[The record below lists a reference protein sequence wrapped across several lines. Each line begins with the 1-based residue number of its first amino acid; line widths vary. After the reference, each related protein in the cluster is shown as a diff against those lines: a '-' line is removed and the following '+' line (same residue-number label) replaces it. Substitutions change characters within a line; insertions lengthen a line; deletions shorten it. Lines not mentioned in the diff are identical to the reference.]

1 MSIFSEHLSHLS
13 EQLRHD
19 PSVLALLL
27 AGEEGSYSGAAG
39 TELNVIIVVS
49 DEEFEA
55 RLQDGRLHYKMTD
68 PAVEYTQITG
78 RYISPRYLEKVARA
92 GSEPARFAFMGAVIV
107 FSDLTELRSLIN
119 EITEYPLHLKQAN
132 INRFYAQFEAWYLE
146 CKRAL
151 VQQEH
156 YVLHQ
161 SIMNLLLFGGR
172 LILAH
177 NEMLYPGQKLLVHM
191 LEHAQR
197 KPEQLLSSMQS
208 LMVTPSEMCLERLY
222 RQVRDYRNWV
232 NEELNWTD
240 YVIMDNE
247 MQWLRQSVSVGDI

>member
-1 MSIFSEHLSHLS
+1 MSIFSAHLARLS
-13 EQLRHD
+13 EQLQLD

-27 AGEEGSYSGAAG
+27 AGEEGSRSGATVA
-39 TELNVIIVVS
+39 ELDVIIVVS
-49 DEEFEA
+49 DEEFEQ
-55 RLQDGRLHYKMTD
+55 RLQQGRLYYKMTD
-68 PAVEYTQITG
+68 CAVQNGTVTG
-78 RYISPRYLEKVARA
+78 RYISPRYLDKVART

-107 FSDLTELRSLIN
+107 FSRLPQLRTMIN
-119 EITEYPLHLKQAN
+119 DITEYPLHLKQAN
-132 INRFYAQFEAWYLE
+132 MNRFYAQFEAWYHE

-151 VQQEH
+151 LQQEH

-177 NEMLYPGQKLLVHM
+177 NEMLYPGYKLLVHM

-197 KPEQLLSSMQS
+197 KPEQLLQSMQAM
-208 LMVTPSEMCLERLY
+208 MVTPSEVCLERLY
-222 RQVRDYRNWV
+222 RQIRDYRNWV
-232 NEELNWTD
+232 DDELSWTD

-247 MQWLRQSVSVGDI
+247 LQWLRQSVSVGDI